1 MTQKKQPQKSMHDQF
16 ADWTAQWEK
25 AMEDGTFND
34 APQPAQPRTQH
45 SPDFFGQYP
54 SPQSNSGEID
64 AEYWRQVYAMSNGQG
79 DSPDV
84 AAPDEQDNYAYA
96 DGGDHYL
103 TNSTKNKG
111 KKINEQ
117 KKAPKGK
124 KKLNER
130 FGGGFDDAGPGF
142 DTVDTPK
149 MAAPLS
155 TNTGDRGGPTSPQRQ
170 KDFALRASQLGR
182 TPNPIY
188 YYSHGKDQNLHVTPN
203 WSSGPELDE
212 VSKVKLE
219 LFELENKINALE
231 GQGKWDNKALEK
243 KIKDLHDR
251 LDDLSDQL
259 APGIL
264 EDPLS

>member
-1 MTQKKQPQKSMHDQF
+1 MTQKKQHKSMDDQF

-25 AMEDGTFND
+25 AMEDGVFDD
-34 APQPAQPRTQH
+34 APKPAQPRTQH

-54 SPQSNSGEID
+54 SPNAKGEID
-64 AEYWRQVYAMSNGQG
+64 AEYWKQVYQMSNGQG
-79 DSPDV
+79 DAPDV
-84 AAPDEQDNYAYA
+84 ANPDEQDNYTYA

-103 TNSTKNKG
+103 TNSTKHKG
-111 KKINEQ
+111 KKITEQ

-130 FGGGFDDAGPGF
+130 FGGGFDDTGPGF
-142 DTVDTPK
+142 DSVDTPK

-155 TNTGDRGGPTSPQRQ
+155 TNTGDSGRGTSPQRQ

-188 YYSHGKDQNLHVTPN
+188 YYSHGKDENLHVTPN
-203 WSSGPELDE
+203 WGSGPELE
-212 VSKVKLE
+212 QVAEIKEE

-231 GQGKWDNKALEK
+231 GQGKYDNKGLEK
-243 KIKDLHDR
+243 KIKELHDR